1 MGNRIVYEAVDIN
14 TLDDVRFKEL
24 TGLYQQIIPGV
35 VNMQDTRE
43 NMTKSMHGDYMNAK
57 WVLATKNNSIVGMVT
72 YADVSDT
79 KCYMFNLNVK
89 KEFRRQGIGKKL
101 FKNVLFHNKKKV
113 TLSVAV
119 ERPELVKMYQKWG
132 CHVSFTGYQYVH
144 MEAND

>member
-14 TLDDVRFKEL
+14 TLDDARFKEL
-24 TGLYQQIIPGV
+24 TGLYRQITLGV
-35 VNMQDTRE
+35 VDMQDTRE

-57 WVLATKNNSIVGMVT
+57 WVIATKNNRIVGMVT

-89 KEFRRQGIGKKL
+89 EEFRRQGIGKKL
-101 FKNVLFHNKKKV
+101 FQHVLMHNKKKV

-144 MEAND
+144 MEADN